1 MKVVVV
7 SLHRSATR
15 STIGHL
21 RHLGLRTTHYI
32 TQGTKKEFRRA
43 ILGRETDLDHVFSV
57 IEPALA
63 GYDAAGDV
71 PVPVLYRQFEECY
84 PEARFL
90 LVLRDA
96 TAWVRSVREH
106 IGSRPFAAPE
116 RVQYWQYFPDRPE
129 RIGELTD
136 AELVAMYAEHTAR
149 VEAYFA
155 GRPEKIGIFS
165 VEATD
170 ALQRIAAF
178 LGIQSTKPF
187 PHVRHDETKRTPLR
201 RLAERLARLISP
213 R

>member
-1 MKVVVV
+1 MKAVVVN
-7 SLHRSATR
+7 LHRSATR

-32 TQGTKKEFRRA
+32 TQGSKKEFRRA

-63 GYDAAGDV
+63 GYEAAGDV
-71 PVPVLYRQFEECY
+71 PIPVLYAQFERRY
-84 PEARFL
+84 PEAKFL

-96 TAWVRSVREH
+96 NGWVKSVREH

-116 RVQYWQYFPDRPE
+116 RVQYWQYFPARPE

-149 VEAYFA
+149 VEAHFA
-155 GRPEKIGIFS
+155 GRREKLGVFS
-165 VEATD
+165 VD
-170 ALQRIAAF
+170 APDAPQRIAAF
-178 LGIQSTKPF
+178 LGIESTRPF